1 MGGKPSKYLTHVAPY
16 LEKIAAWITAGATE
30 KEIADNL
37 HITKSTFALYLKRG
51 RDGEEP
57 YSELSELYARAIQEP
72 NENVEAALYNL
83 AIGYTVDLQKTFKIK
98 VVEFDEKTGRKIRET
113 EKLVTGIDQQHVPA
127 NVQAQQ
133 FYLANRMPEKWKYK
147 PEPEK
152 QTDEDGETGVVEL
165 PAVMD
170 NPGPPVETEGGAADV

>member
-1 MGGKPSKYLTHVAPY
+1 MAKPSKYQTHVAPY
-16 LEKIAAWITAGATE
+16 LDKIAAWITAGATE

-51 RDGEEP
+51 RDGEQP
-57 YSELSELYARAIQEP
+57 YSDLSELYARAIQEP

-98 VVEFDEKTGRKIRET
+98 EVIYDPDTGKRVKEI
-113 EKLVTGIDQQHVPA
+113 EKLVQGIDQQHVPA
-127 NVQAQQ
+127 NVQAVQ

-152 QTDEDGETGVVEL
+152 GNDEGGETGVVVL
-165 PAVMD
+165 PPVMD
-170 NPGPPVETEGGAADV
+170 NPGQPETEDAP